1 MGSMYKEQKKT
12 NKILSEQ
19 TKFNSKVAKE
29 NFELQ
34 NKQNAELERQTLLLE
49 QEQRN
54 REVQKYLRDFIF
66 EMKKFAEE
74 IGSGKYSEVPAYVA
88 ARIVKTR
95 IEAEGISSQSFEQI
109 QDKEFYSKAIESL
122 DKVLENSSSK
132 AISEGD
138 LYFEKYQDFLK
149 FINRKEV
156 AKDYFVNWGKNFL
169 YTFQPEGD
177 EFKKKINFLSVALF
191 STSVALV
198 FFPFLPVFGGLI
210 ALTGTYILLQKRIVK
225 DYSLLFSSLS
235 VSTNS
240 FSGIMVSKKAIEA
253 IESSIVESEGELRK
267 FRQNNFPE
275 IEKYEL
281 PR

>member
-34 NKQNAELERQTLLLE
+34 NKQNAELERQTFLLE

-54 REVQKYLRDFIF
+54 REYQKYLRDFIF

-74 IGSGKYSEVPAYVA
+74 IGSGKYSEIPAYAA
-88 ARIVKTR
+88 ARIVKSR

-109 QDKEFYSKAIESL
+109 QDKEFYSQAIESL

-132 AISEGD
+132 TITEGD
-138 LYFEKYQDFLK
+138 LYFEKYQTFLRSIAK
-149 FINRKEV
+149 KEI
-156 AKDYFVNWGKNFL
+156 AKDYFVNWAKNFL
-169 YTFQPEGD
+169 FTFQPAGD
-177 EFKKKINFLSVALF
+177 EFKRKLSPLAIGLFSASVVLTFFPLPIVGGIFALSVTF
-191 STSVALV
+191 
-198 FFPFLPVFGGLI
+198 I
-210 ALTGTYILLQKRIVK
+210 WLQKRIVR
-225 DYSLLFSSLS
+225 DYSALFSSIS

-240 FSGIMVSKKAIEA
+240 IQGILVAPKAVKAIED
-253 IESSIVESEGELRK
+253 SITESESELRK
-267 FRQNNFPE
+267 FRQSNLPE